1 MTKFKKHFRSIVT
14 GIAIGTASA
23 CSASS
28 DELGTWIGN
37 FTGDEKR
44 QIMDYLVKSD
54 EVVLYYGS
62 QIIKHD
68 LDGNET
74 ADFVIT
80 VKVKGSSGRY
90 GGMEHI
96 VVLRTINE
104 SLSLSTATKK
114 AFCPGFAP
122 GRKLSLMD
130 IDDDGLKDIVDQ
142 RVYDIGIGQPENHT
156 LVLHNDGRQ
165 FIQVF
170 SRQSFGPVDFQD
182 LDGDGK
188 VELVEPTNE
197 FKIFLDSVLWPVVY
211 RWERTGFREASSE
224 FPEFYGKRLPDF
236 RETHSA
242 AKKKNLAFK
251 EKRGKDNPIR
261 VNIMRAMDVY
271 IQRAQAISGVE

>member
-1 MTKFKKHFRSIVT
+1 M
-14 GIAIGTASA
+14 
-23 CSASS
+23 
-28 DELGTWIGN
+28 
-37 FTGDEKR
+37 
-44 QIMDYLVKSD
+44 
-54 EVVLYYGS
+54 
-62 QIIKHD
+62 
-68 LDGNET
+68 
-74 ADFVIT
+74 
-80 VKVKGSSGRY
+80 
-90 GGMEHI
+90 
-96 VVLRTINE
+96 
-104 SLSLSTATKK
+104 
-114 AFCPGFAP
+114 
-122 GRKLSLMD
+122 
-130 IDDDGLKDIVDQ
+130 
-142 RVYDIGIGQPENHT
+142 
-156 LVLHNDGRQ
+156 LHNDGRK
-165 FIQVF
+165 FTQVF
-170 SRQSFGPVDFQD
+170 SRQSFGPVEVRD